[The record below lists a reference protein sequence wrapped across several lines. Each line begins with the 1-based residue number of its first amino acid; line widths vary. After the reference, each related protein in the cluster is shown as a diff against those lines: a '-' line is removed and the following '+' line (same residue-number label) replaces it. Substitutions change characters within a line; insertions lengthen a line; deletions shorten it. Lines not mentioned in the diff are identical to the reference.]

1 MHDLWK
7 SYTKY
12 QTNVKLFI
20 DYMWIICLPKFFFF
34 DISQYCSH
42 INLNAEGD
50 SSISDEDVKLNVLF
64 FMFYIDAMD
73 KEWGHMHAIV
83 IWNMPL
89 MLYSSAIA
97 GKRH

>member
-1 MHDLWK
+1 MQK
-7 SYTKY
+7 GKAPY
-12 QTNVKLFI
+12 
-20 DYMWIICLPKFFFF
+20 
-34 DISQYCSH
+34 
-42 INLNAEGD
+42 
-50 SSISDEDVKLNVLF
+50 ISDEDVKLNVLCL
-64 FMFYIDAMD
+64 FYIDAMD